1 MKIIGDA
8 FAGESKIDDDMA
20 NRREKYALSPGKSV
34 TAQRRS
40 VISKPPEPP
49 CRINSVC
56 PQTARNKRSGTT
68 GKGVETGFSGSDVRL
83 TKEEEEQIAKIKAAG
98 LTEYQQ
104 QSLALKNQKN
114 PMSTNLPTPGMRF
127 RQKMP

>member
-1 MKIIGDA
+1 MSSDSQEQKDLELLA
-8 FAGESKIDDDMA
+8 
-20 NRREKYALSPGKSV
+20 
-34 TAQRRS
+34 
-40 VISKPPEPP
+40 
-49 CRINSVC
+49 
-56 PQTARNKRSGTT
+56 
-68 GKGVETGFSGSDVRL
+68 KGIETGFSGSDVRL